1 MAFEKHIKNRKNSQG
16 FAILEGIV
24 AVPVLFTIGAVVFM
38 LLFTSMKIVA
48 DNNLSIKAA
57 NEAAIIMENV
67 KNSTT
72 CYELQSYSGSKQFGD
87 EVPNKFTVK
96 SELATV
102 CVPGATTEFRI
113 TVTRDNDAKK
123 LFSTATRVLIRE

>member
-1 MAFEKHIKNRKNSQG
+1 MTFEKHIKNRKNSQG

-38 LLFTSMKIVA
+38 LLFTSMKIVV
-48 DNNLSIKAA
+48 DNNLSMKAA
-57 NEAAIIMENV
+57 NEAAAIMENV

-72 CYELQSYSGSKQFGD
+72 CYELQSYVGKKQFGD
-87 EVPNKFTVK
+87 EVPKKFTVK

-113 TVTRDNDAKK
+113 AVTRDNDSKK
-123 LFSTATRVLIRE
+123 LFSTSTRVLITE